1 MEYIIEKERKTP
13 VKQKADII
21 VAGGGV
27 AGVSAAIAA
36 SRMGASV
43 LLIERYGQL
52 GGMATGGLVTKHL
65 GFGRLKFG
73 LNKEIGERILSQGSG
88 IILRKEGPWEWIE
101 DMGFDS
107 KESILY
113 DGEDMKYLLER
124 MLIEN
129 NVSFQY
135 HSYIVGA
142 VVEENLIKGV
152 INEDK
157 TGRNVATGKIIID
170 ATGDGDVFASA
181 GEEYEV
187 EEHPWGLGLGH
198 RYGGVDIERALKFR
212 SENVK
217 EYADII
223 EELKGIVGVR
233 YYWNP
238 SARPGITLC
247 MGPRVYGYDVL
258 DPKDSTRLEID
269 GKFIAA
275 SALEFLREKLPG
287 FENAFM
293 VEYAPQFGIRVTR
306 RLKGE
311 YILSSEEVKN
321 GARFTDAVIKSIY
334 DVPYQCLLPRKL
346 GNLMVA
352 GRCISMDPGVDELR
366 LIGPCIATGEVTG
379 VAAALSIKKGIPP
392 RSLNVSDLQAALQ
405 GKTLP

>member
-1 MEYIIEKERKTP
+1 MEYIVEKERRTP
-13 VKQKADII
+13 VKQYADII

-36 SRMGASV
+36 SRIGANV

-113 DGEDMKYLLER
+113 DGEDMKYLMER
-124 MLIEN
+124 MLIKN
-129 NVSFQY
+129 KVSFQY

-142 VVEENLIKGV
+142 VVEDSLIKGV
-152 INEDK
+152 IIEDK

-198 RYGGVDIERALKFR
+198 RYGGVEIEKALKFR
-212 SENVK
+212 SENVQ
-217 EYADII
+217 EYAEII
-223 EELKGIVGVR
+223 EELKQIIGVR

-269 GKFIAA
+269 GKLIAA
-275 SALEFLREKLPG
+275 NALEFLREKLPG
-287 FENAFM
+287 FEKAFM

-311 YILSSEEVKN
+311 YILLSNEVRT
-321 GARFTDAVIKSIY
+321 GARFDNAVIKSIY
-334 DVPYQCLLPRKL
+334 DVPYGCLLPGKMD
-346 GNLMVA
+346 NLLVA

-366 LIGPCIATGEVTG
+366 LIGPCIATGEVAG
-379 VAAALSIKKGIPP
+379 VAAALSVEKGISPK
-392 RSLNVSDLQAALQ
+392 RLNVNDLQAALQ

>member
-1 MEYIIEKERKTP
+1 MEYIVEKERKTP
-13 VKQKADII
+13 VKQKADIV

-27 AGVSAAIAA
+27 AGISAAIAA
-36 SRMGASV
+36 SRMGANV

-88 IILRKEGPWEWIE
+88 IILRKEGPWKWIE

-124 MLIEN
+124 ILIEN
-129 NVSFQY
+129 NVRFQY

-142 VVEENLIKGV
+142 VVEDSLIKGV
-152 INEDK
+152 IIEDK

-198 RYGGVDIERALKFR
+198 RYGGVDIEKALKFR
-212 SENVK
+212 SENLQ
-217 EYADII
+217 EYAEII
-223 EELKGIVGVR
+223 EELKQIIGVR

-269 GKFIAA
+269 GKLIAA
-275 SALEFLREKLPG
+275 NALEFLREKLPG

-306 RLKGE
+306 RLKGK
-311 YILSSEEVKN
+311 YILSSKEVRT
-321 GARFTDAVIKSIY
+321 GARFDDAVIKSIY
-334 DVPYQCLLPRKL
+334 DVPYQCLLPKKL
-346 GNLMVA
+346 DNLMVA

-379 VAAALSIKKGIPP
+379 VAAALSIKKGISPK
-392 RSLNVSDLQAALQ
+392 SLSVNDLQAALK